1 MVSELRRMNDEV
13 FENQRD
19 EDNSIRDSEP
29 FKKEYAAVL
38 LQLSQVNDQVSIVPS
53 VASFP
58 FLLSCGILIT
68 TMQQSS
74 DSLRVSEREEREG
87 S

>member
-38 LQLSQVNDQVSIVPS
+38 LQLSQVNDQVLSHLLLHS
-53 VASFP
+53 LSFYCVASW
-58 FLLSCGILIT
+58 LQLCSNQVTI
-68 TMQQSS
+68 
-74 DSLRVSEREEREG
+74 
-87 S
+87 